1 MKTYIERL
9 KKYSAASYR
18 VLLFIAAAVIISSLM
33 PRERKFKYEYNKGEP
48 WRYEILIAPFDFRI
62 FKTNMEVQNE
72 KDSILKK
79 FRPYFEYD
87 TAAVSL
93 ARQEF
98 KSEFRKNLSAY
109 RQKYPFLKL
118 KINKPDSSQLFV
130 QLIDTALKQIYTKG
144 VIGIPDEYIGK
155 QNELELMLVRD
166 NLAEPFMANEFYTL
180 RSAYKFIVN
189 DLAKGLAHTTNDFDA
204 VENFISELPINEFLF
219 TNINLDANRTQSK
232 KEEALKNLALTNG
245 MVMAGQRV
253 IEKGEIIDEAGLKKL
268 DSYKKEYETRIG
280 TLSQYNIRYGGQVLV
295 TLMFMASLFLFLYFF
310 RIDVYGKLK
319 YITFLLVILCTI
331 IVMAF
336 LSHRIPDV
344 SIYIIPFTILP
355 LIVRTFMDSRLGFFF
370 SVIAI
375 LMASFFASNSFE
387 FIFLQIP
394 ASIAAIFSLY
404 KMARRAQIVRSAI
417 LIFLT
422 YSIYYTGL
430 HLLQDGDIQTI
441 NYVYF
446 VYFAINALLILLC
459 YPLIYIFEKLFGF
472 LSDVTL
478 VELSDTNHPLLRKLA
493 ETAPGTFQHSI
504 QVGNLAQ
511 EVAYKINANP
521 LLVRAGAMYH
531 DIGKTANSLFFT
543 ENQISGINPHD
554 NMEFEDSAKV
564 VIDHIEGGVK
574 IAHKHKLPQKIID
587 FITTHQGTTKTKY
600 FYNSFINKYPDKE
613 VNDANFSYPGP
624 TPFTKETAI
633 LMMADSIEAASRS
646 LKEYSEEAIEK
657 LVEKIINT
665 QIEEG
670 QFVNAPI
677 TFREITQAKEVFKEK
692 LKNIYHARVVYPELK
707 KKKKE
712 S

>member
-1 MKTYIERL
+1 MNKYIQRL
-9 KKYSAASYR
+9 KKYSQASYR
-18 VLLFIAAAVIISSLM
+18 ILLFVAAAVIISTLM
-33 PRERKFKYEYNKGEP
+33 PRESKFRYEYNKGEP

-62 FKTNMEVQNE
+62 YKTQQEIQVE

-79 FRPYFEYD
+79 FRPYFIYD
-87 TAAVSL
+87 TAVVKVAH
-93 ARQEF
+93 QEF
-98 KSEFRKNLSAY
+98 RSVFSKNTSIY
-109 RQKYPFLKL
+109 RQKYPFLNL
-118 KINKPDSSQLFV
+118 KTNLPDSSQRVV
-130 QLIDTALKQIYTKG
+130 QMVDTILQKVYAKG
-144 VIGIPDEYIGK
+144 VIEIPDEYADK
-155 QNELELMLVRD
+155 KNELELMLVYD

-180 RSAYKFIVN
+180 RSAYKYIVN
-189 DLAKGLAHTTNDFDA
+189 ELATGLAFSTDDFDA
-204 VENFISELPINEFLF
+204 IENFISELPINDFLH
-219 TNINLDANRTQSK
+219 TNVIMDKVRTQSK
-232 KEEALKNLALTNG
+232 KETALKNLALTNG
-245 MVMAGQRV
+245 MLMAGQRV
-253 IEKGEIIDEAGLKKL
+253 IEKGEIIDEEGLKKL
-268 DSYKKEYETRIG
+268 NSYKKEYESRVG
-280 TLSQYNIRYGGQVLV
+280 TLSQYNIRYAGQVLV
-295 TLMFMASLFLFLYFF
+295 TSMFMASLFLFIFF
-310 RIDVYGKLK
+310 YRKDVYGKLK
-319 YITFLLVILCTI
+319 YISFLLLILCTI

-375 LMASFFASNSFE
+375 IMASFFAENSAE

-394 ASIAAIFSLY
+394 ACIAAIFSLY

-417 LIFLT
+417 LIFIT
-422 YSIYYTGL
+422 YSLFYTGL
-430 HLLQDGDIQTI
+430 HLIQDGEIRTI
-441 NYVYF
+441 DYNYF
-446 VYFAINALLILLC
+446 MYFAINALFILVL

-472 LSDVTL
+472 VSDVTL

-511 EVAYKINANP
+511 EVAYKIGANP

-531 DIGKTANSLFFT
+531 DIGKTAHPLYFT

-554 NMEFEDSAKV
+554 NMDFENSAKV

-600 FYNSFINKYPDKE
+600 FYNSFANKYPDKE
-613 VNDANFSYPGP
+613 INEANFSYPGP

-646 LKEYSEEAIEK
+646 LKEYSNEAIDK
-657 LVEKIINT
+657 LVETIVDT

-677 TFREITQAKEVFKEK
+677 TFREITEAKAVFKDK
-692 LKNIYHARVVYPELK
+692 LKNIYHARVVYPKLNK
-707 KKKKE
+707 KKK
-712 S
+712 